1 MRASVVYLKLYYT
14 TERKRRGKD
23 AIALPTLGAA
33 RPQVGQ
39 EHPCSAVGD
48 FQLFFFV
55 VLQYNFH
62 GFVSCGIFHHAGKL
76 IRSNEKVDYYFSY
89 TTIAYPTFLF
99 PLYPFLFPLS
109 SRREAPS
116 VPANR

>member
-1 MRASVVYLKLYYT
+1 MAPRGKGKEERLDYCYYSCLLARISTEFLWDMRASVVYLKLYYT

-76 IRSNEKVDYYFSY
+76 IRSNEKVDYYFS
-89 TTIAYPTFLF
+89 
-99 PLYPFLFPLS
+99 
-109 SRREAPS
+109 
-116 VPANR
+116 